1 MDFRSLGI
9 GCLEDID
16 CCGVSREVDTTSS
29 EDESWRLGRSA
40 NWGGEAVEVQPEG
53 GFGGGLLGGI
63 EAGSWGRFWS

>member
-1 MDFRSLGI
+1 VVSILVVAI
-9 GCLEDID
+9 EDYD
-16 CCGVSREVDTTSS
+16 EVDTTSS
-29 EDESWRLGRSA
+29 EGESWRLGRSA